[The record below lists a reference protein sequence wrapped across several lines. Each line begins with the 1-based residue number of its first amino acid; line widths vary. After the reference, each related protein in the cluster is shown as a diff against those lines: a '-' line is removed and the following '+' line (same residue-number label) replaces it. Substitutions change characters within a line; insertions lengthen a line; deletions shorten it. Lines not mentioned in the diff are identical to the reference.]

1 MLNKLSK
8 NWKIKKALVLEV
20 KLDDFKSV
28 ITLVNKIKD
37 VAEKLNHHP
46 NLHIHDYNELQIEIY
61 THEKNEITEKDFE
74 LAKEIEKIIY
84 KQV

>member
-1 MLNKLSK
+1 MR
-8 NWKIKKALVLEV
+8 KKGIAIVLEV